1 MTEAERTVLLQ
12 TKLNDVCLSIRPDS
26 RLCNSYIKGPIGD
39 EWCVDRVV
47 RECCMMHWLYRYT
60 NYQQRVYDAYRYFSY
75 VFTDS
80 RTVNDFV
87 KNSVQPHIKAEII
100 LSFGGIP
107 HTWPWVSPVMNMSE
121 KVDNID
127 GHENPEEVA

>member
-1 MTEAERTVLLQ
+1 
-12 TKLNDVCLSIRPDS
+12 
-26 RLCNSYIKGPIGD
+26 
-39 EWCVDRVV
+39 
-47 RECCMMHWLYRYT
+47 
-60 NYQQRVYDAYRYFSY
+60 VYDAYRYFSY

-107 HTWPWVSPVMNMSE
+107 QTWPWVSPVMNMSE